1 MLISYWSSDVCSSD
15 LTAGEETTRD
25 RLVVGKDAWRN
36 DDRTVNAQC
45 VADANCDGRIRCR
58 RVAKTAEL
66 DVATYRAEEGRIGSI
81 LAIADDFSVQP
92 ATGVVLVG
100 IIGRVECDDAAA
112 QHFRVIGTVDR
123 RPAAE
128 HAVGVACRYR
138 AAVGQHEIGKE
149 IGRA

>member
-1 MLISYWSSDVCSSD
+1 MSFD
-15 LTAGEETTRD
+15 LCFFKKKTAYETRINYEF
-25 RLVVGKDAWRN
+25 RRVHFRS
-36 DDRTVNAQC
+36 DRTVNAQC

-112 QHFRVIGTVDR
+112 QNFRVIGTVDR
-123 RPAAE
+123 RPAAAPRSE
-128 HAVGVACRYR
+128 ERRV
-138 AAVGQHEIGKE
+138 GKE
-149 IGRA
+149 